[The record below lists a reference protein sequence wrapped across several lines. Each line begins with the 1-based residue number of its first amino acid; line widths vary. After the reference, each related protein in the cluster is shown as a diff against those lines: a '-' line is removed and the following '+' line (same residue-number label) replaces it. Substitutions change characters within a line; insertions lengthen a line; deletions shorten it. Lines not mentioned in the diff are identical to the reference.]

1 MGADKSGDLILAEED
16 YAQEVRQDD
25 SKVDSLL
32 DEDDGESE
40 PISIF
45 STADKRRL
53 FIVEDIIKACAGCR
67 PSFLFTGYV
76 VERSPGAL
84 PSSLRLSSREKT
96 IEKDLTL
103 SLRYEPPSPKF
114 SRSCPTSTSY
124 RLKVSRGAEFLYL
137 TRGLTKKIRVD
148 KVQLVVLW
156 GNLELAFAN
165 SEELGIFTSA
175 LKYVDVEE
183 GSEKEV
189 PPAAKTEKEG
199 AEGRGLFGGKGSL
212 YDWVVP
218 VSVSLALL
226 AVVSYHVVKKR
237 Q

>member
-25 SKVDSLL
+25 CKVDSLL

>member
-1 MGADKSGDLILAEED
+1 MEDGGLVGDLVLTEEEE
-16 YAQEVRQDD
+16 AAHVRQDD

-32 DEDDGESE
+32 DEYDEESE

-53 FIVEDIIKACAGCR
+53 FVVEDIIKVCSGCR

-76 VERSPGAL
+76 VEHAPGAL

-148 KVQLVVLW
+148 ERELVVTW

-165 SEELGIFTSA
+165 SEELKIFTSA
-175 LKYVDVEE
+175 LKYVLVED
-183 GSEKEV
+183 SKDDQSAR
-189 PPAAKTEKEG
+189 PRK
-199 AEGRGLFGGKGSL
+199 AEGKRTAKGSFMDRKWTV

-218 VSVSLALL
+218 ISMSLAVMGLFQ
-226 AVVSYHVVKKR
+226 YYKR
-237 Q
+237 KS

>member
-84 PSSLRLSSREKT
+84 PLR
-96 IEKDLTL
+96 
-103 SLRYEPPSPKF
+103 
-114 SRSCPTSTSY
+114 
-124 RLKVSRGAEFLYL
+124 
-137 TRGLTKKIRVD
+137 
-148 KVQLVVLW
+148 
-156 GNLELAFAN
+156 
-165 SEELGIFTSA
+165 
-175 LKYVDVEE
+175 
-183 GSEKEV
+183 
-189 PPAAKTEKEG
+189 
-199 AEGRGLFGGKGSL
+199 
-212 YDWVVP
+212 
-218 VSVSLALL
+218 SVSLPGKNHRKGPHAVLEIRAPQPKVQSLLSYEHVVQAQGKLGNRPPLPSLVGLSHAHHAFIFWFFVPSLL
-226 AVVSYHVVKKR
+226 APRSLGGGVPCT
-237 Q
+237 

>member
-124 RLKVSRGAEFLYL
+124 RLKVSSE
-137 TRGLTKKIRVD
+137 T
-148 KVQLVVLW
+148 VLP
-156 GNLELAFAN
+156 
-165 SEELGIFTSA
+165 SPA
-175 LKYVDVEE
+175 L
-183 GSEKEV
+183 S
-189 PPAAKTEKEG
+189 
-199 AEGRGLFGGKGSL
+199 GSL
-212 YDWVVP
+212 TLTTHLFFGSSFVP
-218 VSVSLALL
+218 SLL
-226 AVVSYHVVKKR
+226 APRSLGGR
-237 Q
+237 SSCT